1 MYIKIHY
8 KEGKRGKNKQTI
20 QNMWDWPHELFS
32 FKFVLQF
39 TTHSAHS
46 VTQLKMIFPRKIH
59 IFLLNHN
66 DRTKKKLEE
75 NYHHKKKANNN
86 CLLVFNRG
94 ESANTKQLEKENM
107 HNKKGLKNDIFWTFG
122 KKLIE
127 FKKISIS
134 HIRVHEMKWT
144 QKWSSH
150 TNCFTIVSLS
160 CIPSE
165 FTAIKD

>member
-8 KEGKRGKNKQTI
+8 KEGKRGKNKQT
-20 QNMWDWPHELFS
+20 MWDWPHELFS

-39 TTHSAHS
+39 TTHSSHS

-59 IFLLNHN
+59 ISLLNHN

-75 NYHHKKKANNN
+75 NYHHKNKANNN
-86 CLLVFNRG
+86 CLLVFNKG
-94 ESANTKQLEKENM
+94 KSANTKHLEKENM
-107 HNKKGLKNDIFWTFG
+107 HNKKGLKKWYFLDFW
-122 KKLIE
+122 KKINRIL
-127 FKKISIS
+127 KISIS

-144 QKWSSH
+144 HRWSSH
-150 TNCFTIVSLS
+150 INCFTIVSLS
-160 CIPSE
+160 CIQSE

>member
-1 MYIKIHY
+1 MKKLKLKCTSKYIIRKGKEEKTSKPY
-8 KEGKRGKNKQTI
+8 KTCEIDHMN
-20 QNMWDWPHELFS
+20 FS

-39 TTHSAHS
+39 TTHSSHS

-86 CLLVFNRG
+86 CLLVFNKG

-107 HNKKGLKNDIFWTFG
+107 HNKKGLKKMIFFG
-122 KKLIE
+122 LLEK
-127 FKKISIS
+127 
-134 HIRVHEMKWT
+134 
-144 QKWSSH
+144 
-150 TNCFTIVSLS
+150 N
-160 CIPSE
+160 
-165 FTAIKD
+165 

>member
-39 TTHSAHS
+39 TTHSSHS

-59 IFLLNHN
+59 ISLLNHN

-75 NYHHKKKANNN
+75 NYHHKNKANNN
-86 CLLVFNRG
+86 CLLVFNKG
-94 ESANTKQLEKENM
+94 KSANTKHLEKENM
-107 HNKKGLKNDIFWTFG
+107 HNKKGLKKWYFLDFW
-122 KKLIE
+122 KKINRIL
-127 FKKISIS
+127 KISIS

-144 QKWSSH
+144 HRWSSH
-150 TNCFTIVSLS
+150 INCFTIVSLS
-160 CIPSE
+160 CIQSE

>member
-1 MYIKIHY
+1 M
-8 KEGKRGKNKQTI
+8 
-20 QNMWDWPHELFS
+20 
-32 FKFVLQF
+32 LQF
-39 TTHSAHS
+39 TTHSSHS
-46 VTQLKMIFPRKIH
+46 VTQLKMIFPRKKH

-107 HNKKGLKNDIFWTFG
+107 HNKKGLKKNDIFWTFG

-127 FKKISIS
+127 FKKN
-134 HIRVHEMKWT
+134 
-144 QKWSSH
+144 QY
-150 TNCFTIVSLS
+150 F
-160 CIPSE
+160 PY
-165 FTAIKD
+165 

>member
-20 QNMWDWPHELFS
+20 QNMWDWPRELFS

-39 TTHSAHS
+39 TTHSSHS
-46 VTQLKMIFPRKIH
+46 VTQLKMIFPRKKH

-107 HNKKGLKNDIFWTFG
+107 HNKKGLKKMIFFG
-122 KKLIE
+122 LLEK
-127 FKKISIS
+127 
-134 HIRVHEMKWT
+134 
-144 QKWSSH
+144 
-150 TNCFTIVSLS
+150 N
-160 CIPSE
+160 
-165 FTAIKD
+165 